1 MTNAN
6 TTTTD
11 SIRGVIWRCCDALR
25 GTVDASQYKDY
36 ILTLMFV
43 KHLSDLSVELREQYA
58 EEYKGDQARVD
69 RAMSRERFA
78 LPDGADFASLYAARN
93 DSDVGDTIN
102 KALEAIE
109 EHNKQKLENVFRS
122 IDFESES
129 VLGDTKTR
137 NAMLKHMLEEFN
149 SEGMNLSPSHMAN
162 ADVLGDAYEYMVA
175 QFASDAGKKGGEF
188 YTPTEVSKVLARIL
202 KAKAGDRV
210 YDPCCGSGSLLIR
223 ACEQIEA
230 DENGTRDVMPY
241 GQEMNGS
248 TWALCK
254 MNMFLHGL
262 DRARIERG
270 DTLRSPELISDHNS
284 LMTFNVVTANPPFS
298 LDKWGQEEAAADK
311 FGRFHRGIP
320 PKSRADWAFIT
331 HMIESMDTVDGRV
344 GVVVPHGVLFRG
356 SAERTI
362 RKAVIEENLLDG
374 VIGLPANLF
383 YGVGIPAALMF
394 FRRDRKPGDDIF
406 FIDASSEFQKDKQQ
420 NKLLPEHM
428 DKIVATWEARKE
440 VEKYAHVADL
450 AEIEANDFNLNI
462 PLYVDTFVEE
472 EPVDLDEVKQTI
484 ATLDDELARTRA
496 ELDKA
501 MAELGL

>member
-1 MTNAN
+1 MTTK
-6 TTTTD
+6 TTID
-11 SIRGVIWRCCDALR
+11 SIRNTIWRCCDALR
-25 GTVDASQYKDY
+25 GLVDASQYKDY
-36 ILTLMFV
+36 ILTLLFV
-43 KHLSDLSVELREQYA
+43 KYLSDLNRELRDDYA
-58 EEYKGDQARVD
+58 AEYDGDQSRID
-69 RAMSRERFA
+69 RAMSRERFV
-78 LPDGADFASLYAARN
+78 LPKGADFDSLYQARS
-93 DSDVGDTIN
+93 DDDVGDKIN

-109 EHNKQKLENVFRS
+109 EANKAKLENVFRN
-122 IDFESES
+122 IDFGSEPN
-129 VLGDTKTR
+129 LGPTKER
-137 NAMLKHMLEEFN
+137 NATLKHLLEEFN
-149 SEGMNLSPSHMAN
+149 SEGMDLSPKHVST
-162 ADVLGDAYEYMVA
+162 DVLGDVYEYLVG

-188 YTPTEVSKVLARIL
+188 YTPTEVSQLLGRIL
-202 KAKAGDRV
+202 KAKPGDRV
-210 YDPCCGSGSLLIR
+210 YDPCCGSGSLLIQ
-223 ACEQIEA
+223 ACSGIKA
-230 DENGTRDVMPY
+230 DKSGSRNIAPY
-241 GQEMNGS
+241 GQEMNGA

-262 DRARIERG
+262 DRAQIERG
-270 DTLRSPELISDHNS
+270 DTLRSPELVSDHNS

-298 LDKWGQEEAAADK
+298 LDKWGHEDLSGDQDK
-311 FGRFHRGIP
+311 YRRFHRGTP
-320 PKSRADWAFIT
+320 PKSRADWAFIS

-356 SAERTI
+356 GGERTI

-406 FIDASSEFQKDKQQ
+406 FIDASSEFEKGKQQ
-420 NKLLPEHM
+420 NKLLPEHL
-428 DKIVATWEARKE
+428 DKIVTTWEARQE

-462 PLYVDTFVEE
+462 PLYVDTFEEE
-472 EPVDLDEVKQTI
+472 EPVDMDEVKRTI
-484 ATLDDELARTRA
+484 ACLDDELARTRA